1 MSPSEK
7 KTSKIFLLILL
18 AFAGNAFLYAQEDD
32 DVLTVSGAV
41 VDVNRQPVIGA
52 AVFVEGTSM
61 GVTTDLD
68 GKFMMDVPSA
78 STVTIQLIGY
88 KALRFPAAY
97 LTGRTIVLEEDTN
110 LLDDVVVV
118 GYGVRRKENLTGA
131 VASIGGDEKLHTATV
146 TSLAQNLSGKVAG
159 LQIRQENGEPGDFST
174 SINIRGFGNPLYVID
189 GIPQMDGTNIFQKI
203 SPNDIENIS
212 VIKDALGAVYGRR
225 GGNGV
230 VIVTTK
236 KGSRSE
242 KTKFT
247 LDLSCGFQ
255 MPTDMPEMANRS
267 QWAQMYNEAKMYSGV
282 TVFTPEQ
289 LAYEMSA
296 PSTDWY
302 GLTMR
307 DYSMQQQYHF
317 SAEGSSKS
325 VNYYIG
331 AGYVKDD
338 GILKT
343 NDLNYEQFS
352 VRANISAEIVRNLRL
367 DCLIYG
373 TYDTKKSPAMGYHN
387 IFYGTRTALPNSEPY
402 ANGNKE
408 YPARQE
414 YLNPVAISDS
424 DISGYSDT
432 NNKLLNTNLS
442 LSYDFPFLKGLSA
455 RINVDYTYQGS
466 MNKTLSR
473 EYDLFTYDSDTD
485 TYNAISNNSPSRIS
499 NSWSNVDNLT
509 LQGQIAYSR
518 KFKDVHE
525 VDATFVY
532 EQSSYHSRTAA
543 LAREYSF
550 YTSDQINLASLN
562 NQTNSG
568 MENDITSMSYIGRVS
583 YGYDDRYLVDFSFRY
598 DGSCLYAP
606 EKRWGFFPVG
616 SVAWRISE
624 ENFMQNQNVVS
635 NLKIRASYGLVGEDS
650 GLPFQYIQGFS
661 VTGGRGYEFT
671 DGTWTEG
678 AASPGIINR
687 ELTWFTSSIADIGL
701 DMGFWDDRI
710 SFSFDVYQRD
720 RQGLLATRLLSLPNT
735 FGASLPQENL
745 NSDRTL
751 GYDLAVTFRHR
762 INDFN
767 FSISGNFNYAR
778 TMNRYVEH
786 AGFSSSMERWRNGVA
801 YRWSDVYWGCVY
813 DGQFQSEEEIL
824 NAPVYSPYLGNAK
837 ILPGDFK
844 YKDVNEDGIIDSND
858 YVPLFYG
865 GYPKIFYGLT
875 LAFDWKGLDFSML
888 LQGSGLNTVRFSG
901 VYAEIFAQNLN
912 TPAYFYDR
920 WHREDPYDDTSR
932 WIPGKWP
939 ASRFISDAGAMY
951 NESSVWRRDASYLR
965 LKNISIGYT
974 FPAKWF
980 RKLRITKARVYFN
993 ANNVFTICD
1002 PFVRAFDPE
1011 KAEGLDNLGFN
1022 YPLMQSYNI
1031 GLNIEF

>member
-41 VDVNRQPVIGA
+41 IDVNRQPVIGA

-78 STVTIQLIGY
+78 SNVTIQLIGY

-509 LQGQIAYSR
+509 LQGQIAYSH
-518 KFKDVHE
+518 KFKDVHA
-525 VDATFVY
+525 VNATFVY

-543 LAREYSF
+543 LARE
-550 YTSDQINLASLN
+550 
-562 NQTNSG
+562 
-568 MENDITSMSYIGRVS
+568 
-583 YGYDDRYLVDFSFRY
+583 
-598 DGSCLYAP
+598 
-606 EKRWGFFPVG
+606 
-616 SVAWRISE
+616 
-624 ENFMQNQNVVS
+624 
-635 NLKIRASYGLVGEDS
+635 
-650 GLPFQYIQGFS
+650 
-661 VTGGRGYEFT
+661 
-671 DGTWTEG
+671 
-678 AASPGIINR
+678 
-687 ELTWFTSSIADIGL
+687 
-701 DMGFWDDRI
+701 
-710 SFSFDVYQRD
+710 
-720 RQGLLATRLLSLPNT
+720 
-735 FGASLPQENL
+735 
-745 NSDRTL
+745 
-751 GYDLAVTFRHR
+751 
-762 INDFN
+762 
-767 FSISGNFNYAR
+767 
-778 TMNRYVEH
+778 
-786 AGFSSSMERWRNGVA
+786 
-801 YRWSDVYWGCVY
+801 
-813 DGQFQSEEEIL
+813 
-824 NAPVYSPYLGNAK
+824 
-837 ILPGDFK
+837 
-844 YKDVNEDGIIDSND
+844 
-858 YVPLFYG
+858 
-865 GYPKIFYGLT
+865 
-875 LAFDWKGLDFSML
+875 
-888 LQGSGLNTVRFSG
+888 
-901 VYAEIFAQNLN
+901 
-912 TPAYFYDR
+912 
-920 WHREDPYDDTSR
+920 
-932 WIPGKWP
+932 
-939 ASRFISDAGAMY
+939 
-951 NESSVWRRDASYLR
+951 
-965 LKNISIGYT
+965 
-974 FPAKWF
+974 
-980 RKLRITKARVYFN
+980 
-993 ANNVFTICD
+993 
-1002 PFVRAFDPE
+1002 
-1011 KAEGLDNLGFN
+1011 
-1022 YPLMQSYNI
+1022 
-1031 GLNIEF
+1031 